1 MCIVGKCHYCLLF
14 PVYKKEVLNVPIA
27 YKINV
32 LEKLK
37 DSGYSTYKL
46 RKEKIMGEATIQ
58 KLRNNE
64 PVSWE
69 NISIICKLLNCQ
81 PGDILEYVE
90 DENEE

>member
-1 MCIVGKCHYCLLF
+1 MAIV
-14 PVYKKEVLNVPIA
+14 

-37 DSGYSTYKL
+37 EVGYSSYKL

-64 PVSWE
+64 PLSWD
-69 NISIICKLLNCQ
+69 NISIVCKLLNCQ

>member
-1 MCIVGKCHYCLLF
+1 MCIVGKHLYFAISL
-14 PVYKKEVLNVPIA
+14 KAKNEVLKVAIV

-46 RKEKIMGEATIQ
+46 RKDKIMGEATIQ
-58 KLRNNE
+58 KLRNSD
-64 PVSWE
+64 PVSWD

-90 DENEE
+90 DETEE

>member
-1 MCIVGKCHYCLLF
+1 M
-14 PVYKKEVLNVPIA
+14 PIA